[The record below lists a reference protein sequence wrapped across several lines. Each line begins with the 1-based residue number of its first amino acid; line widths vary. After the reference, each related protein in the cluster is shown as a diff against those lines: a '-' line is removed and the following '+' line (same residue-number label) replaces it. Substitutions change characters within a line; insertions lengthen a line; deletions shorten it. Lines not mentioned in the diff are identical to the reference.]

1 MSWLPGTADCARSCG
16 PRISH
21 ESPRICDAGN
31 STALAMMNLLAIL
44 GLGYAGVVVLLYLL
58 QTSLIFP
65 GTHLPSHR
73 LDHPRQPERLEL
85 PAGAGATLHGM
96 WFAGARSDADVLI
109 GFGGNAQDAE
119 GLGQDLASDFPDLNV
134 VVFHYRGFGPSTGRP
149 SEAALLADALTIY
162 DAIVARNGPA
172 RVYAMGISLGS
183 AVAAYLSKERLLA
196 GILLV
201 TPFDS
206 VEAIAKESYFWVPV
220 GLLLRHRFP
229 SAAFMTGNATPAA
242 VIAAADDR
250 VVKPRRTKALTDRL
264 DNLVFEATVP
274 GAGHET
280 LYQLPTY
287 ETTLQAAF
295 GALRDA
301 AAAAD
306 RSVQRQTG
314 MLRAAPHHRA
324 IGGK

>member
-1 MSWLPGTADCARSCG
+1 
-16 PRISH
+16 
-21 ESPRICDAGN
+21 
-31 STALAMMNLLAIL
+31 
-44 GLGYAGVVVLLYLL
+44 
-58 QTSLIFP
+58 
-65 GTHLPSHR
+65 
-73 LDHPRQPERLEL
+73 
-85 PAGAGATLHGM
+85 M
-96 WFAGARSDADVLI
+96 WFAGAHPDADVLI

-162 DAIVARNGPA
+162 DTIVARISPA
-172 RVYAMGISLGS
+172 RAYAIGISLGS
-183 AVAAYLSKERLLA
+183 AVAAYLSKERPLA
-196 GILLV
+196 GVLLV

-242 VIAAADDR
+242 VIAAAEDR

-306 RSVQRQTG
+306 RPAQRQAG
-314 MLRAAPHHRA
+314 PAAV
-324 IGGK
+324 